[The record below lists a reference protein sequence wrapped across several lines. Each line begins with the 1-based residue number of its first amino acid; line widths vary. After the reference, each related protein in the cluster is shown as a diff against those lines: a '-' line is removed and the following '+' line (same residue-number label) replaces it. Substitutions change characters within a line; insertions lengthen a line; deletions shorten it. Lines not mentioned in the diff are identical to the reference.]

1 MADAATA
8 FTPIKLG
15 PVTLRNRFIKAGANE
30 GMTPHGMPTKALV
43 KNHRDFAAGG
53 VGMTTVAY
61 GSVSVEGLTFAHQF
75 CVTKESVPH
84 LKVLTDAVHR
94 EGAAACLQITH
105 AGAFTQIRLHKGWT
119 PGSAS
124 GGFNKS
130 GMLSG
135 IFSQHAM
142 DETEMDKVAGEF
154 VNAARLAY
162 ESGFDAVEIHMGHG
176 YLLNQFLSPL
186 DNKRNDAYGG
196 DAERRAKF
204 PAMVLKR
211 VKDAV
216 GDKLAVTAKINV
228 FDGAKGGATGEDAGV
243 LARVLEAAGADLL
256 TLSGG
261 RNVEAPWALFGSA
274 MPIADL
280 KKLSSSF
287 VQWFGFFMVGMLQP
301 NSIKFHEMYFLEHSR
316 KVRAATRMP
325 LSFIGGVKSMESI
338 GKAMSEGFEC
348 ISLARTLIH
357 DPAFVNKLQAGTV
370 TKSGC
375 TSCNRCVARI
385 YAPGGTECVLGSP
398 NDPALNLVLAAS

>member
-1 MADAATA
+1 
-8 FTPIKLG
+8 
-15 PVTLRNRFIKAGANE
+15 
-30 GMTPHGMPTKALV
+30 V

-75 CVTKESVPH
+75 CVTKEAVPH
-84 LKVLTDAVHR
+84 LKVLTDAVHS
-94 EGAAACLQITH
+94 EGAAASLQITH

-142 DETEMDKVAGEF
+142 TEAEMDKVAAEF
-154 VNAARLAY
+154 VEAAKLGY

-196 DAERRAKF
+196 DAARRAKF
-204 PAMVLKR
+204 PAMVLQR

-216 GDKLAVTAKINV
+216 GNKMAITAKINV
-228 FDGAKGGATGEDAGV
+228 FDGAKGGATGEDAAV
-243 LARVLEAAGADLL
+243 LARALQNAGADLL

-261 RNVEAPWALFGSA
+261 RNVEAPWALFGSP
-274 MPIADL
+274 MPIKDL
-280 KKLSSSF
+280 KARSHGF
-287 VQWFGFFMVGMLQP
+287 VQWFGFFMVGLLQP
-301 NSIKFHEMYFLEHSR
+301 NNIKFHEMYFLDHSR
-316 KVRAATRMP
+316 KVRAATTMP
-325 LSFIGGVKSMESI
+325 LSFIGGVKSMDSI
-338 GKAMSEGFEC
+338 DKAMREGFDC

-357 DPAFVNKLQAGTV
+357 DPQFINKLKAGTV

-375 TSCNRCVARI
+375 TSCNRCVANI

-398 NDPALNLVLAAS
+398 NDPALNQVLAAS